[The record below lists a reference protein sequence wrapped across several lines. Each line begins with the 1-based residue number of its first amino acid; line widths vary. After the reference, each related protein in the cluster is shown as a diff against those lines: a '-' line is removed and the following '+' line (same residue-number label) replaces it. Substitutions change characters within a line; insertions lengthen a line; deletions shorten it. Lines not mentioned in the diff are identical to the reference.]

1 MMEVMSVTTAQV
13 LTVVEPRRLAW
24 VEHILPPPGPDEVV
38 VETVAGA
45 VSVGSELPI
54 IRGRT
59 RSTTPVVY
67 PTTTGYESIGIVR
80 ARGAAVQ
87 NLAAGDRVAATY
99 GHATAAIVPAAKAIP
114 VPPTIPNTVAL
125 LAILTCDVAKGLR
138 KLRCQPG
145 ESLLV
150 TGAGAIGLLTIWTA
164 RQQGVGPI
172 DTVEPRPERR
182 ALAIA
187 MDARRVVA
195 PADEDALET
204 HYPLGVECSSADD
217 AFRLL
222 QTRMAS
228 GGRICVLSDGNDRP
242 LTLAPEFHAREL
254 VIVGSSD
261 GEDYPG
267 HARWLFAQPQPALD
281 QLAAVFDARVPAK
294 HLLDTFARLVA
305 GAIAPVKV
313 FVDYA
318 PASLPCPTTPPAS
331 PSARVRNQ

>member
-1 MMEVMSVTTAQV
+1 MSVTTAQV

-24 VEHILPPPGPDEVV
+24 VERILPPPGPDEVV
-38 VETVAGA
+38 VETLAGA
-45 VSVGSELPI
+45 VSVGSELPVV
-54 IRGRT
+54 RGRA
-59 RSTTPVVY
+59 RSATPAVY

-80 ARGAAVQ
+80 ARGAAVR
-87 NLAAGDRVAATY
+87 NLAPGDRVVATY
-99 GHATAAIVPAAKAIP
+99 GHATAAIVPAAKALP

-138 KLRCQPG
+138 KLHPQPG
-145 ESLLV
+145 EALLV
-150 TGAGAIGLLTIWTA
+150 TGAGAIGLLAIWTA

-182 ALAIA
+182 ALAVA
-187 MDARRVVA
+187 MEARRVVA
-195 PADEDALET
+195 PVDEDALEP
-204 HYPLGVECSSADD
+204 HYLLGVECSSADD

-242 LTLAPEFHAREL
+242 LTLAPEFHAREIA
-254 VIVGSSD
+254 VVGSSD
-261 GEDYPG
+261 GEDYPS

-281 QLAAVFDARVPAK
+281 RLAAVFDLRVPVA
-294 HLLDTFARLVA
+294 HLLDTFERLGA
-305 GAIAPVKV
+305 GAVSPVKV

-318 PASLPCPTTPPAS
+318 PESMPC
-331 PSARVRNQ
+331 